1 MPHFLIYPAIWA
13 LTTNCEPGCR
23 LTVKISPKCQLQSIL
38 LDTLN
43 PAPRHPNSFSIC
55 DTLRVLFTMANIPY
69 HLLETLAR
77 LESALPDDVK
87 ELLAASDTL
96 EKTVAKVDTV
106 LQLLWPRMVPWVQ
119 VLEVK
124 SNCFFFT

>member
-1 MPHFLIYPAIWA
+1 
-13 LTTNCEPGCR
+13 
-23 LTVKISPKCQLQSIL
+23 
-38 LDTLN
+38 
-43 PAPRHPNSFSIC
+43 
-55 DTLRVLFTMANIPY
+55 MANIPY